1 MAATIRDI
9 KNRTGLSLATISKYL
24 NGGNV
29 LPQNKAL
36 IEEAIEALH
45 YEVNE
50 LARGLVT
57 NKTRI
62 VGVLVYDIEC
72 LFVGKMLHHLGLQLH
87 KKGYGMLICDSCN
100 DEEMEKKN
108 LQFLMNKKVDG
119 IVVLAVSLD
128 SGFLAPAKDAGIPVV
143 LLDRAFRDEEYDCV
157 KIDNRTAAFRAVR
170 ELICSNHKR
179 IGMVGSEVEYTGLER
194 EKGFREAMNEAGL
207 EVREEY
213 LRMGKHS
220 FELGYHGMK
229 ELLSLPEPPT
239 AVFMG
244 DYETTLGGIM
254 AVNESDITCPEDVS
268 LIGFDDLLMTGVI
281 QPKMW
286 IVVQPMKQMCEKA
299 VEMLLGR
306 ISREEEGPALCI
318 SFSARLRKGES
329 IRTLHEGGEFAQKS
343 S

>member
-29 LPQNKAL
+29 LPQNREL

-57 NKTRI
+57 NRTRI

-72 LFVGKMLHHLGLQLH
+72 VFVGKMLHHLGLELH
-87 KKGYGMLICDSCN
+87 RRGYGMLICDSRN
-100 DEEMEKKN
+100 DEKMEAEN

-119 IVVLAVSLD
+119 IIVLAVSLN
-128 SGFLAPAKDAGIPVV
+128 SAFLKPAKQAGLPVV

-157 KIDNRTAAFRAVR
+157 KIDNRTAAFRATN
-170 ELICSNHKR
+170 ELIRKNHKR
-179 IGMVGSEVEYTGLER
+179 IAMIGSSVEYTGLER
-194 EKGFREAMNEAGL
+194 EKGFKEALEEAGI

-220 FELGYHGMK
+220 FELGYRGMK

-244 DYETTLGGIM
+244 NYETTLGGIM
-254 AVNESDITCPEDVS
+254 AVNESDFTCPEEIS
-268 LIGFDDLLMTGVI
+268 LIGFDDLVMTGVVR
-281 QPKMW
+281 PKMW

-299 VEMLLGR
+299 VEMLLNR
-306 ISREEEGPALCI
+306 VEQKEDVAAVRV
-318 SFSARLRKGES
+318 SFGTELRKGDS
-329 IRTLHEGGEFAQKS
+329 IREL
-343 S
+343 

>member
-57 NKTRI
+57 NRTRI
-62 VGVLVYDIEC
+62 IGVLVYDIEC
-72 LFVGKMLHHLGLQLH
+72 VFVGKMLHHLGLELH
-87 KKGYGMLICDSCN
+87 KRGYGMLICDSRN
-100 DEEMEKKN
+100 DEKMEVEN

-119 IVVLAVSLD
+119 IIVLAVHLNSE
-128 SGFLAPAKDAGIPVV
+128 FLKPVKEQKLPVV

-157 KIDNRTAAFRAVR
+157 KIDNRTAAFRAVN
-170 ELICSNHKR
+170 ELIRNHHRR
-179 IGMVGSEVEYTGLER
+179 IAMIGSDVEYTGVER
-194 EKGFREAMNEAGL
+194 EKGFMEAMDEVGL
-207 EVREEY
+207 PVREEY
-213 LRMGKHS
+213 LRLGKHS
-220 FELGYHGMK
+220 FELGYRGMK
-229 ELLSLPEPPT
+229 ELLELPEPPT

-244 DYETTLGGIM
+244 NYETTLGGIM
-254 AVNESDITCPEDVS
+254 AVNESSLTCPEDIS
-268 LIGFDDLLMTGVI
+268 LVGFDDLVMTGVL

-299 VEMLLGR
+299 VELLLNR
-306 ISREEEGPALCI
+306 VEKKEEGPALRM
-318 SFSARLRKGES
+318 SFSARLRKGDS
-329 IRTLHEGGEFAQKS
+329 IKKL
-343 S
+343 

>member
-57 NKTRI
+57 NRTRI
-62 VGVLVYDIEC
+62 IGVLVYDIEC
-72 LFVGKMLHHLGLQLH
+72 VFVGKMLHHLGLELH
-87 KKGYGMLICDSCN
+87 KRGYGMLICDSRN
-100 DEEMEKKN
+100 DEKMEVEN

-119 IVVLAVSLD
+119 IIVLAVHLNSE
-128 SGFLAPAKDAGIPVV
+128 FLKPVKEQKLPVV

-157 KIDNRTAAFRAVR
+157 KIDNRTAAFRAVN
-170 ELICSNHKR
+170 ELIRNHHRR
-179 IGMVGSEVEYTGLER
+179 IAMIGSDVEYTGVER
-194 EKGFREAMNEAGL
+194 EKGFMEAMDEAGL
-207 EVREEY
+207 PVREEY
-213 LRMGKHS
+213 LRLGKHS
-220 FELGYHGMK
+220 FELGYRGMK
-229 ELLSLPEPPT
+229 ELLELPEPPT

-244 DYETTLGGIM
+244 NYETTLGGIM
-254 AVNESDITCPEDVS
+254 AVNESSLTCPEDIS
-268 LIGFDDLLMTGVI
+268 LVGFDDLVMTGVL

-299 VEMLLGR
+299 VEMLLNR
-306 ISREEEGPALCI
+306 VEKKEEGPALRM
-318 SFSARLRKGES
+318 SFSARLRKGDS
-329 IRTLHEGGEFAQKS
+329 IKKL
-343 S
+343 

>member
-57 NKTRI
+57 NRTRI
-62 VGVLVYDIEC
+62 IGVLVYDIEC
-72 LFVGKMLHHLGLQLH
+72 VFVGKMLHHLGLELH
-87 KKGYGMLICDSCN
+87 KRGYGMLICDSRN
-100 DEEMEKKN
+100 DVKMEVEN

-119 IVVLAVSLD
+119 IIVLAVHLNSE
-128 SGFLAPAKDAGIPVV
+128 FLKPVKEQKLPVV

-157 KIDNRTAAFRAVR
+157 KIDNRTAAFRAVN
-170 ELICSNHKR
+170 ELIRNHHRR
-179 IGMVGSEVEYTGLER
+179 IAMIGSDVEYTGVER
-194 EKGFREAMNEAGL
+194 EKGFMEAMDEAGL
-207 EVREEY
+207 PVREEY
-213 LRMGKHS
+213 LRLGKHS
-220 FELGYHGMK
+220 FELGYRGMK
-229 ELLSLPEPPT
+229 ELLELPEPPT

-244 DYETTLGGIM
+244 NYETTLGGIM
-254 AVNESDITCPEDVS
+254 AVNESSLTCPEDIS
-268 LIGFDDLLMTGVI
+268 LVGFDDLVMTGVL

-299 VEMLLGR
+299 VEMLLNR
-306 ISREEEGPALCI
+306 VEKKEEGPALRM
-318 SFSARLRKGES
+318 SFSARLRKGDS
-329 IRTLHEGGEFAQKS
+329 IKKL
-343 S
+343 

>member
-29 LPQNKAL
+29 LPQNKTL

-57 NKTRI
+57 NRTRI
-62 VGVLVYDIEC
+62 IGVLVYDIEC
-72 LFVGKMLHHLGLQLH
+72 VFVGKMLHHLGLELH
-87 KKGYGMLICDSCN
+87 KRGYGMLICDSRN
-100 DEEMEKKN
+100 DEKMEVEN

-119 IVVLAVSLD
+119 IIVLAVHLNSE
-128 SGFLAPAKDAGIPVV
+128 FLKPVKEQKLPVV

-157 KIDNRTAAFRAVR
+157 KIDNRTAAFRAVN
-170 ELICSNHKR
+170 ELIRNHHRR
-179 IGMVGSEVEYTGLER
+179 IAMIGSDVEYTGVER
-194 EKGFREAMNEAGL
+194 EKGFMEAMDEAGL
-207 EVREEY
+207 PVREEY
-213 LRMGKHS
+213 LRLGKHS
-220 FELGYHGMK
+220 FELGYRGMK
-229 ELLSLPEPPT
+229 ELLELPEPPT

-244 DYETTLGGIM
+244 NYETTLGGIM
-254 AVNESDITCPEDVS
+254 AVNESSLTCPEDIS
-268 LIGFDDLLMTGVI
+268 LVGFDDLVMTGVL

-299 VEMLLGR
+299 VELLLNR
-306 ISREEEGPALCI
+306 VEKKEEGPALRM
-318 SFSARLRKGES
+318 SFSARLRKGDS
-329 IRTLHEGGEFAQKS
+329 IKRL
-343 S
+343 

>member
-36 IEEAIEALH
+36 IEEAIEVLH

-57 NKTRI
+57 NRTRI
-62 VGVLVYDIEC
+62 IGVLVYDIEC
-72 LFVGKMLHHLGLQLH
+72 VFVGKMLHHLGLELH
-87 KKGYGMLICDSCN
+87 KRGYGMLICDSRN
-100 DEEMEKKN
+100 DEKMEVEN

-119 IVVLAVSLD
+119 IIVLAVHLNSE
-128 SGFLAPAKDAGIPVV
+128 FLKPVKEQKLPVV

-157 KIDNRTAAFRAVR
+157 KIDNRTAAFRAVN
-170 ELICSNHKR
+170 ELIRNHHRR
-179 IGMVGSEVEYTGLER
+179 IAMIGSDVEYTGVER
-194 EKGFREAMNEAGL
+194 EKGFMEAMDEAGL
-207 EVREEY
+207 PVREEY
-213 LRMGKHS
+213 LRLGKHS
-220 FELGYHGMK
+220 FELGYRGMK
-229 ELLSLPEPPT
+229 ELLELPEPPT

-244 DYETTLGGIM
+244 NYETTLGGIM
-254 AVNESDITCPEDVS
+254 AVNESSLTCPEDIS
-268 LIGFDDLLMTGVI
+268 LVGFDDLVMTGVL

-299 VEMLLGR
+299 VELLLNR
-306 ISREEEGPALCI
+306 VEKKEEGPALRM
-318 SFSARLRKGES
+318 SFSARLRKGDS
-329 IRTLHEGGEFAQKS
+329 IKKL
-343 S
+343 

>member
-57 NKTRI
+57 NRTRI
-62 VGVLVYDIEC
+62 IGVLVYDIEC
-72 LFVGKMLHHLGLQLH
+72 VFVGKMLHHLGLELH
-87 KKGYGMLICDSCN
+87 KRGYGMLICDSRN
-100 DEEMEKKN
+100 DEKMEVEN

-119 IVVLAVSLD
+119 IIVLAVHLNSE
-128 SGFLAPAKDAGIPVV
+128 FLKPVKEQKLPVV

-157 KIDNRTAAFRAVR
+157 KIDNRTAAFRAVN
-170 ELICSNHKR
+170 ELIRNHHRR
-179 IGMVGSEVEYTGLER
+179 IAMIGSDVEYTGVER
-194 EKGFREAMNEAGL
+194 EKGFMEAMDEAGL
-207 EVREEY
+207 PVREEY
-213 LRMGKHS
+213 LRLGKHS
-220 FELGYHGMK
+220 FELGYRGMK
-229 ELLSLPEPPT
+229 ELLELPEPPT

-244 DYETTLGGIM
+244 NYETTLGGIM
-254 AVNESDITCPEDVS
+254 AVNESSLTCPEDIS
-268 LIGFDDLLMTGVI
+268 LVGFDDLVMTGVL

-299 VEMLLGR
+299 VELLLNR
-306 ISREEEGPALCI
+306 VEKKEEGPALRM
-318 SFSARLRKGES
+318 SFSARLRKGDS
-329 IRTLHEGGEFAQKS
+329 IKKL
-343 S
+343 

>member
-57 NKTRI
+57 NRTRI
-62 VGVLVYDIEC
+62 IGVLVYDIEC
-72 LFVGKMLHHLGLQLH
+72 VFVGKMLHHLGLELH
-87 KKGYGMLICDSCN
+87 KRGYGMLICDSRN
-100 DEEMEKKN
+100 DEKMEVEN

-119 IVVLAVSLD
+119 IIVLAVHLNSE
-128 SGFLAPAKDAGIPVV
+128 FLKPVKEQKLPVV

-157 KIDNRTAAFRAVR
+157 KIDNRTAAFRAVN
-170 ELICSNHKR
+170 ELIRNHHRR
-179 IGMVGSEVEYTGLER
+179 IAMIGSDVEYTGVER
-194 EKGFREAMNEAGL
+194 EKGFMEAMDEAGFP
-207 EVREEY
+207 VREEY
-213 LRMGKHS
+213 LRLGKHS
-220 FELGYHGMK
+220 FELGYRGMK
-229 ELLSLPEPPT
+229 ELLELPEPPT

-244 DYETTLGGIM
+244 NYETTLGGIM
-254 AVNESDITCPEDVS
+254 AVNESSLTCPEDIS
-268 LIGFDDLLMTGVI
+268 LVGFDDLVMTGVL

-299 VEMLLGR
+299 VELLLNR
-306 ISREEEGPALCI
+306 VEKKEEGPALRM
-318 SFSARLRKGES
+318 SFSARLRKGDS
-329 IRTLHEGGEFAQKS
+329 IKKL
-343 S
+343 